1 VSVGCQHDEE
11 DPPDLEASMANDHA
25 TIARDALEQV
35 CSGKRLADVGDYY
48 SPEFVDHVNASEYHG
63 LEGARQSV
71 GLYQELFEDLRFEV
85 LQQVTEGDTVAS
97 RWQLHGTH
105 RGRHVRLTGIVIS
118 RIEDGRIVEDFA
130 ATDTLQ
136 LARQL
141 GVWRTVLLLATR
153 PSLLRH

>member
-1 VSVGCQHDEE
+1 VQSVS
-11 DPPDLEASMANDHA
+11 DPA

-35 CSGKRLADVGDYY
+35 CSGKRLEAVGEYY
-48 SPEFVDHVNASEYHG
+48 SSKFVDHVNATEYRG

-71 GLYQELFEDLRFEV
+71 RLYQELFDGLRFEV

-105 RGRHVRLTGIVIS
+105 RGRRVRLTGIVIS
-118 RIEDGRIVEDFA
+118 RIEAGRIVEDFA

-136 LARQL
+136 LGRQL
-141 GVWRTVLLLATR
+141 GVWRTLLLVVTR